1 MANKRRDLLEVLR
14 LELEFLK
21 AGGYYKSASWRPQ
34 FIFEDSPTCLN
45 YGDPLH
51 KRLCSQCVLLQLVPV
66 QFRGD
71 QIPCRHI
78 PLNQECATIHSLYK
92 NGTSDELEAAV
103 SEWLM
108 NMIQKLESEPIQGGC
123 NSDSLIIPKTSAGKA

>member
-1 MANKRRDLLEVLR
+1 MTNKGRDLLEVLR
-14 LELEFLK
+14 LELEFIK
-21 AGGYYKSASWRPQ
+21 AGGYHKSASWRPQ

-45 YGDPLH
+45 YGDPQR
-51 KRLCSQCVLLQLVPV
+51 KRLCSECVLLQLVPV
-66 QFRGD
+66 QLRGD

-78 PLNQECATIHSLYK
+78 PLNQGGATIHLLYK

-108 NMIQKLESEPIQGGC
+108 NTIQKLELEPAQGRC
-123 NSDSLIIPKTSAGKA
+123 NSDGLTPKTSVGKA